1 MDNSDKVCQR
11 IGLAWLFKMKS
22 HDRTERKGTQKTNPC

>member
-11 IGLAWLFKMKS
+11 IHLAWLFKMKS
-22 HDRTERKGTQKTNPC
+22 HDRTERKDTQKTKHC